1 MKPKIWGE
9 SDVKKIWLH
18 LDNSRVHNSKVTLA
32 ITEKYGFKRAPH
44 PAYSPDM
51 SPSDF
56 FLFGYIKEKLKGC
69 SLKSLDDLKEKIYE
83 ILSKISREFRKSV
96 FENWIHRCKIV
107 IAQNGEYITT
117 D

>member
-1 MKPKIWGE
+1 M
-9 SDVKKIWLH
+9 
-18 LDNSRVHNSKVTLA
+18 TLA

-44 PAYSPDM
+44 IAYLLDLA
-51 SPSDF
+51 PSDF
-56 FLFGYIKEKLKGC
+56 FLFGYMKEKLKGC

-96 FENWIHRCKIV
+96 FEKWIYRRKIV
-107 IAQNGEYITT
+107 IAQNGEYVTT